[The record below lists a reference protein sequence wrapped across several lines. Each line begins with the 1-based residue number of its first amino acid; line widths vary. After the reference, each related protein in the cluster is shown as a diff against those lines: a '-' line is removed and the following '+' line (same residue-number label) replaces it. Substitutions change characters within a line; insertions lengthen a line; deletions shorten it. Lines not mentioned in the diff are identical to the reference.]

1 MDKDD
6 RSILYLNDQGAERLA
21 IAIVKQAADEYERVL
36 RMMLRKPPDSEMKKL
51 KALKSENERFFLSSW
66 CEVLLQLTDGQTL
79 MKQIQKNAVKKEKER
94 AEKKLKKAKEGLSDR
109 IRKGD

>member
-6 RSILYLNDQGAERLA
+6 RSILHLNDQGAERLA

-66 CEVLLQLTDGQTL
+66 CEVLLQGQTL

-94 AEKKLKKAKEGLSDR
+94 AEKKLKKVKEGLSDR